1 VVETRKRLG
10 HYTRILL
17 NASSPYRRAGLLWTT
32 FQRHYGRDD
41 ARVLVWKADT
51 ATMNPRVDP
60 AIIAEAYED
69 DPESAAS
76 EYGAE
81 FRTDIAD
88 FVSRQ
93 IVEACIERAATGQGR
108 GHLSRLHRC
117 GWRIRIR
124 LNDTGD
130 CAP

>member
-1 VVETRKRLG
+1 MSSIPG
-10 HYTRILL
+10 AILL

-32 FQRHYGRDD
+32 FQRNYGRDG

-51 ATMNPRVDP
+51 ATMNQRVDP

-76 EYGAE
+76 EYGGE

-93 IVEACIERAATGQGR
+93 IVEA
-108 GHLSRLHRC
+108 
-117 GWRIRIR
+117 
-124 LNDTGD
+124 
-130 CAP
+130 